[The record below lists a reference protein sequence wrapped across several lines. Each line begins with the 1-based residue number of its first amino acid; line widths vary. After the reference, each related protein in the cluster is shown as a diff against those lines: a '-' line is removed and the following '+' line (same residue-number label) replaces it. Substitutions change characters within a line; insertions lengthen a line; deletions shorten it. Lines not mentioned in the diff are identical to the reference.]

1 MILFQGRGQS
11 EKMVSDVLWVDGL
24 RWQVK
29 EITQVFVTLHVTIGV
44 SPDELLRALKLPSGV
59 CVGGGT
65 SMRSNL
71 EAQGEI

>member
-1 MILFQGRGQS
+1 M
-11 EKMVSDVLWVDGL
+11 
-24 RWQVK
+24 
-29 EITQVFVTLHVTIGV
+29 QVFVTLHVTIGV

-59 CVGGGT
+59 CVGT